1 MKSIEDRI
9 IDKIFECV
17 NFVMNFRIKPDMTI
31 QKVRDLTIEDIK
43 ALKAQG
49 IKGVILDVDETLRKD
64 MGNIPKCNQDW
75 IDTLKKELKVIVV
88 SNGVDDKIEQYFL
101 AKGID
106 YIGFAHKPLKKSF
119 NKAFNRLGLKPEEM
133 MIIGDDLFSD
143 IYGGKRNNIRTIMVK
158 EVEDV
163 EEVEH

>member
-1 MKSIEDRI
+1 MK
-9 IDKIFECV
+9 K
-17 NFVMNFRIKPDMTI
+17 N
-31 QKVRDLTIEDIK
+31 
-43 ALKAQG
+43 
-49 IKGVILDVDETLRKD
+49 
-64 MGNIPKCNQDW
+64 
-75 IDTLKKELKVIVV
+75 
-88 SNGVDDKIEQYFL
+88 
-101 AKGID
+101 
-106 YIGFAHKPLKKSF
+106 F

>member
-17 NFVMNFRIKPDMTI
+17 NFVMSFRIKPDMTI
-31 QKVRDLTIEDIK
+31 QKVRDLKIEDIQE
-43 ALKAQG
+43 LKAQG

-64 MGNIPKCNQDW
+64 MGNIPKCNQEW
-75 IDTLKKELKVIVV
+75 IDTLKRELKVIVV
-88 SNGVDDKIEQYFL
+88 SNGIDDKIEKFFS

-106 YIGFAHKPLKKSF
+106 YIGFARKPFKKNF
-119 NKAFNRLGLKPEEM
+119 NKAFSKLGLKPEEM

-143 IYGGKRNNIRTIMVK
+143 IYGGKRNNIKTIMVR
-158 EVEDV
+158 EVEDR
-163 EEVEH
+163 EE